1 MVKYNEKL
9 NKKFLTD
16 KSHITIEDCDQ
27 LLIEYGFQYRKN
39 SGSHRGY
46 HKKNE
51 LPIIV
56 IIPKHT
62 KYVKREYV
70 DKIIKRLNLEV

>member
-1 MVKYNEKL
+1 MTIEKL
-9 NKKFLTD
+9 INKFLIDQT
-16 KSHITIEDCDQ
+16 HITVSDCDQ
-27 LLIEYGFQYRKN
+27 LLAVYGFEYRKN

-46 HKKNE
+46 HKKGE
-51 LPIIV
+51 RPLIV

-70 DKIIKRLNLEV
+70 EKIVKRLSLEG